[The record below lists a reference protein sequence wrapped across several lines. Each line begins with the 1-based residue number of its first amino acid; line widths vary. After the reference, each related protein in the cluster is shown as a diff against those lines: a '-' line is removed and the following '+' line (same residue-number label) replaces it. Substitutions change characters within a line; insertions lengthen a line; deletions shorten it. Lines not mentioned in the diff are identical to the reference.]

1 MRLWALMQTFRRK
14 CTIFRLKF
22 LRWTLTMLKTLTRV
36 DVVSVSAETPEA
48 AGGAVSSRPLRTAAQ
63 TDL

>member
-1 MRLWALMQTFRRK
+1 MRLWALMQMFRRK
-14 CTIFRLKF
+14 RTISWLNF

-36 DVVSVSAETPEA
+36 DVASVSAETPEA
-48 AGGAVSSRPLRTAAQ
+48 AGGAISSRPLRTAAQ